1 MSDLTIGKITYSPDY
16 GKSMDRHCDHK
27 HAKRIGK
34 SELIWCRDCQ
44 RTVREVG
51 KENGRQVN
59 SKTASIY

>member
-44 RTVREVG
+44 RTVREV
-51 KENGRQVN
+51 K
-59 SKTASIY
+59 KKKDA